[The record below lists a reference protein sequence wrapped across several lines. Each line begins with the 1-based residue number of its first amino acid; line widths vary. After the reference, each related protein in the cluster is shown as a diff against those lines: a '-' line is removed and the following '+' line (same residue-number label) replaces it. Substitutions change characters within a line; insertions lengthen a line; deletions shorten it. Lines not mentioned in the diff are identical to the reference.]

1 MEGACFVLFTAILA
15 AAMAILLVVV
25 AAHLF
30 HRTGKGKVDDDPD
43 GVTAGHSGAMLSA
56 LFLLVF
62 AIAVIV
68 PWSDA
73 DSARQNTYAESQALD
88 EAYWTAGGLPA
99 AQSAA
104 IRTGL
109 RDYTSFVAHSE
120 WAVMAHGRLSNTG
133 WAKLDTLRENVSAM
147 QFADKND
154 QDTQSAVL
162 DQLTNVFQARRQ
174 RAADAKTSLPPAV
187 LLFTVLTGI
196 VMIVFPLLS
205 GARPRGMTLVP
216 LIVMSGLLGI
226 SIYLVFN
233 IDHTF
238 SGDLRV
244 KPDAFKSALQEY
256 QRIP

>member
-1 MEGACFVLFTAILA
+1 MEGVCFVVFKSILA
-15 AAMAILLVVV
+15 AALAILVVVV

-30 HRTGKGKVDDDPD
+30 HRSGKGKVDDDPD
-43 GVTAGHSGAMLSA
+43 GVTAGHAGAMLSA

-73 DSARQNTYAESQALD
+73 DSARQNTYAESNALT

-99 AQSAA
+99 AQGAA

-109 RDYTSFVAHSE
+109 RDYTSFVANKE
-120 WAVMAHGRLSNTG
+120 WAVMGHGRLSNTG
-133 WAKLDTLRENVSAM
+133 WAKLDTLRQNVSTM

-174 RAADAKTSLPPAV
+174 RVSDAKTSLPSAV
-187 LLFTVLTGI
+187 LFFTVLTGL
-196 VMIVFPLLS
+196 VMIFFPLLA
-205 GARPRGMTLVP
+205 GARPRGMTLIP
-216 LIVMSGLLGI
+216 LVVMSGLLGI
-226 SIYLVFN
+226 SLYMVFN

-244 KPDAFKSALQEY
+244 KPDAFRSALQEY